1 MFEVNWSKWISQVTR
16 SPNVLHKAFGR
27 KDVYQQECLR
37 ISLSGHGKRL
47 ENTSSTSEE
56 KELGL
61 VQSFPLAAQLL
72 GRCFSFPCNHLFC
85 AKFSRCF
92 KREIIRYHFAMEH
105 EEPHPNTHFSENVFL
120 GRTWIIF
127 DPIHA
132 HFSYQLTTRPRLER
146 WACFPS
152 HVPAVSSTVACIQ
165 HHNSRWKWWK
175 FCRICSIFR
184 VSVARS
190 SQLLLFLGGF
200 SSRAGT
206 WQLCRWDGRSSPL
219 ASLPEVDGRNQAP
232 APFHQHRW
240 AK

>member
-1 MFEVNWSKWISQVTR
+1 MFYT
-16 SPNVLHKAFGR
+16 KAFGR

-37 ISLSGHGKRL
+37 ISFSGHGKRL

-72 GRCFSFPCNHLFC
+72 GRCLSFPCNHLFC

-105 EEPHPNTHFSENVFL
+105 EERHPNTHSFFQKMSFLDVLWSSLIPFMRISLAIIDHSIFAKAGEVSLFS
-120 GRTWIIF
+120 
-127 DPIHA
+127 
-132 HFSYQLTTRPRLER
+132 FSRTRPVPQPWHAYSFTIQDENGENFVVCVVSLE
-146 WACFPS
+146 FLSQDP
-152 HVPAVSSTVACIQ
+152 
-165 HHNSRWKWWK
+165 
-175 FCRICSIFR
+175 CSCCYFW
-184 VSVARS
+184 
-190 SQLLLFLGGF
+190 GGF